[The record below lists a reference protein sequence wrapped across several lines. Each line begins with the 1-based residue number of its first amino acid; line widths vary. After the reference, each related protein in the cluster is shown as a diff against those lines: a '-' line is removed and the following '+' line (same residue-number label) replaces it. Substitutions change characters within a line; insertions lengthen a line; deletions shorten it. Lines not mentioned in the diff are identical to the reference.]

1 VHGGSCCDEGGNSAG
16 VADAAAEVLQH
27 KPYSSLLAATV
38 MWQRSSDVSV
48 RLPLRQCLTTAEI
61 QQGGRLV

>member
-1 VHGGSCCDEGGNSAG
+1 
-16 VADAAAEVLQH
+16 VLQH

-61 QQGGRLV
+61 ENGGRLV

>member
-1 VHGGSCCDEGGNSAG
+1 MHEGGSSAG
-16 VADAAAEVLQH
+16 VADVPADVLQH

-61 QQGGRLV
+61 EQGGRLV